1 MAKRGR
7 PKGAVKKPK
16 KLAAVAKERGLVKAA
31 QIAPVVTKEE
41 LTEAAIIKAFDLLGI
56 GAKLDAQQKALF
68 VEMAKLYHLNPLKR
82 EIHAVQMGGKLVP
95 VTGYEVYIQRARDTG
110 LLQYWH
116 VDEDGEG
123 QNYKAILV
131 IKRRDWPQ
139 EFRWTA
145 RYSEVKRS
153 GPMWQERP
161 TFMTQKVAISQGF
174 RLCFGE
180 ELGGMPY
187 TVEEMTDGRP
197 PDPERNEPRRL
208 NKVPLQVGAEYT
220 LPMPSKTKEAP
231 VGAQPE
237 RPVRDVFD
245 LGGEARPSAE
255 AGARTGDPVPGG
267 DGSGTGSD
275 GIADAVGLFAAII
288 KKLNASSL
296 DPQVKIDKM
305 KAARD
310 NRENPE
316 KLKEILNG
324 F

>member
-31 QIAPVVTKEE
+31 QIAPVATKEE

-116 VDEDGEG
+116 VDEEGEG

-197 PDPERNEPRRL
+197 PAPERNEPKRL
-208 NKVPLQVGAEYT
+208 SE
-220 LPMPSKTKEAP
+220 TKEAP
-231 VGAQPE
+231 VDAGRTE
-237 RPVRDVFD
+237 RQVFD
-245 LGGEARPSAE
+245 LGGEAEPLQPSRE
-255 AGARTGDPVPGG
+255 GN
-267 DGSGTGSD
+267 DGSGGADGSERKSDD
-275 GIADAVGLFAAII
+275 GLADAVGLFAAII